1 MGERQAIVIAGAGIG
16 GLTAALALSR
26 AGYRIVVAER
36 SPELSETGAGIQLAP
51 NAGRVLAGL
60 GLDAAIAAKAI
71 EPAAIEIR
79 SGGRGGVVTS
89 IRSQA
94 FRERYGFPYRVI
106 HRADL
111 QSVLVAAVAADPAIR
126 LDLDTTVAEHLV
138 QDGGLLVRVRKR
150 GGIEVVP
157 AAALIGADGVWST
170 SREAIPASGAPA
182 PTGRTAWRAIVAA
195 DIARDLVAM
204 DRVTLWLGHDAHL
217 VHYPVAGVA
226 ALNIVAIVREDWEK
240 RGWSAVGERAEIM
253 RRFKAWSP
261 AARKIVA
268 APLGWHKFA
277 IATIDARTPWTDGRL
292 ALLGD
297 AAHAMVPFLAQG
309 AAMAIEDAAV
319 LADRLHAATDI
330 PAALRDYE
338 TIRKARVRR
347 VALAAEETGRRYHDG
362 GVLAL
367 ARDAALRI
375 AGSRL
380 ILNRNDWIY
389 RWRPPAGAA

>member
-1 MGERQAIVIAGAGIG
+1 MGERQVIVIAGAGVG

-36 SPELSETGAGIQLAP
+36 SAELSETGAGIQLAP

-71 EPAAIEIR
+71 EPTAIEVR
-79 SGGRGGVVTS
+79 SGARGSVVTS
-89 IRSQA
+89 IRAQA

-111 QSVLVAAVAADPAIR
+111 QSVLVAAVTANPEIR
-126 LDLDTTVAEHLV
+126 VELGATIAGQLAQGD
-138 QDGGLLVRVRKR
+138 GLLVRVRKR
-150 GGIEVVP
+150 TGVEVVP
-157 AAALIGADGVWST
+157 SAALIGADGVWST
-170 SREAIPASGAPA
+170 CREAIPASGTPS
-182 PTGRTAWRAIVAA
+182 PTGRAAWRAIVAA

-217 VHYPVAGVA
+217 VHYPVAGGA

-253 RRFKAWSP
+253 RRFKSWSP

-319 LADRLHAATDI
+319 LADRLHGATDI

-338 TIRKARVRR
+338 VVRKSRVRR
-347 VALAAEETGRRYHDG
+347 AALAAEETGRHYHDG
-362 GVLAL
+362 GILAL
-367 ARDAALRI
+367 ARDAALRL
-375 AGSRL
+375 AGARL

-389 RWRPPAGAA
+389 RWQPPEHGQ